1 MIRSDTLDPSR
12 YGTHLGTG
20 AQYMY
25 CVAILGWQRLLVT
38 PNIYAFLETESPNF
52 FSWVFMIKF
61 YPLKPKQSLISN
73 SQEIFLK

>member
-1 MIRSDTLDPSR
+1 MIRSDTLDPSL

-25 CVAILGWQRLLVT
+25 IPGWQRLLVT
-38 PNIYAFLETESPNF
+38 PNIYAFLETEFPNF
-52 FSWVFMIKF
+52 FNWVLTIKF

-73 SQEIFLK
+73 SQEVFLK